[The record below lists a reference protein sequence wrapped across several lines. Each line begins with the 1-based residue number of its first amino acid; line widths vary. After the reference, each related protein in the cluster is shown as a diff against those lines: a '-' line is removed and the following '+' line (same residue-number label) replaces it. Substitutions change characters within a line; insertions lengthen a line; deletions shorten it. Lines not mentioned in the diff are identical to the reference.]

1 MQSDANA
8 SADARR
14 RHKKKVRVK
23 IRVHVPNHKKF
34 RNGRVRRRMTV
45 SENTRGIQVLA
56 YAAGDRSTVLGSVN
70 YNIAPSS
77 PNCTVGTNDART
89 CNFAIEAPPG
99 SIDFVATTWDVAPPN
114 GGNFPAGNQLGYAVD
129 PSVSIVAGGTP
140 VVSFTLSSV
149 LSKVELALSP
159 TSLHTI
165 IPSKINADVYAL
177 DADDDVILSNGFI
190 DANGNPLSISLGIDN
205 SLNGNLSLSASSLSA
220 PSPTGVSLS
229 YAGGYQGGGTTA
241 VHVAA
246 SVASSSAS
254 ATLNAIDPVFA
265 SISDPSLQPNDLYH
279 GGMAFDNNGGVYY
292 TTTQSFG
299 GISYYSGSGAS
310 VTDSYT
316 ATGSNPIRGG
326 ITSLT
331 GTIYAVGGSQAF
343 TIAAPAMVPAPLPLT
358 TPAPIPNGSGMA
370 YDVTNNALW
379 YTSGSNLVKY
389 FTFGGPL
396 TVIPLG
402 VTADAG
408 LTLDPSDNVWLVD
421 NINFDVCKYTGT
433 LSCFPLEPGSQPWD
447 VLANSNGTFVTDHGA
462 TPAILQLNSGGSIV
476 QQITV
481 PNGAIPWYMMADNA
495 QPGIIWFDYLIN
507 GNQIGLA
514 RMDTN
519 VTPPTFS
526 MATDPSGPSGVQPG
540 ALGAASNG
548 LVYMVFENTQ
558 TLVQV
563 AR

>member
-1 MQSDANA
+1 MQGSANA
-8 SADARR
+8 IADA

-23 IRVHVPNHKKF
+23 IRIHVPNHRKF
-34 RNGRVRRRMTV
+34 RNARVRRRMTV
-45 SENTRGIQVLA
+45 SENTKGIQILA

-70 YNIAPSS
+70 YNISPSS
-77 PNCTVGTNDART
+77 PICTTGTNDART
-89 CNFAIEAPPG
+89 CNLAIQAPPG

-129 PSVSIVAGGTP
+129 PGVNIVVGTSP
-140 VVSFTLSSV
+140 AISFTLSSV
-149 LSKVELALSP
+149 LAQVELALIP

-165 IPSKINADVYAL
+165 IPSKATAEVYAL
-177 DADDDVILSNGFI
+177 DADSDVILSNGFI
-190 DANGNPLSISLGIDN
+190 DANGNSLSISLGLSN

-220 PSPTGVSLS
+220 PSPRGV
-229 YAGGYQGGGTTA
+229 QVT
-241 VHVAA
+241 A

-265 SISDPSLQPNDLYH
+265 SISDPNLQPNDPYH

-299 GISYYSGSGAS
+299 GISYYSGSGSS
-310 VTDSYT
+310 VTSNY
-316 ATGSNPIRGG
+316 AAPGSNPIRGG

-331 GTIYAVGGSQAF
+331 GNIYGVGGSQAF
-343 TIAAPAMVPAPLPLT
+343 NIATPQMNPTPLPLT
-358 TPAPIPNGSGMA
+358 TPAPIPNGSAMA
-370 YDVTNNALW
+370 YDVTNSALW
-379 YTSGSNLVKY
+379 YTSGSNLVEY
-389 FTFGGPL
+389 FTVFGAP
-396 TVIPLG
+396 TVVPLG
-402 VTADAG
+402 VSADAG

-421 NINFDVCKYTGT
+421 NVNFDVCKYSGT
-433 LSCFPLEPGSQPWD
+433 LHCFTLEPGSQPWD
-447 VLANSNGTFVTDHGA
+447 VLANSHGTFVTDHGA
-462 TPAILQLNSGGSIV
+462 TPAILQLNSSGTIV
-476 QQITV
+476 QQIIV

-495 QPGIIWFDYLIN
+495 QPGIVWFDYLIG
-507 GNQIGLA
+507 GNRIGLA

-519 VTPPTFS
+519 VNPPTFS
-526 MATDPSGPSGVQPG
+526 MATDPSGPSGTQPG